1 MLQTGDIREELQ
13 AAFPHADL
21 HSIDCDCGHCQLSGD
36 PIRARHERFVRI
48 QAAVLGAAIVA
59 FYAMALFLLPQIAAA
74 LAPRPDRIEI
84 SQPATVG
91 VAGPATRGHR

>member
-21 HSIDCDCGHCQLSGD
+21 HSIDCDCIGCRITD
-36 PIRARHERFVRI
+36 PMTARRERIVRV

-59 FYAMALFLLPQIAAA
+59 LYIVALFLAPQILAA
-74 LAPRPDRIEI
+74 LRSQPSQIEI
-84 SQPATVG
+84 SSPATVG
-91 VAGPATRGHR
+91 VAGPATRSHR